1 MSDLLGDLT
10 DVLSA
15 QAAELRVLVPLLDAQ
30 QGALTRAD
38 SAGVAAV
45 MFRQEPVLRRLLKL
59 DQRRQA
65 VAAALAQHVGV
76 GTARLSLSALLARMS
91 SAPAALTTVREEL
104 RRLLEAVDVRNR
116 RNAFLIQRA
125 VACIEGLVRAVMAP
139 AAEPSPVYVATGR
152 PAGHRPA
159 PPRLLDRSA

>member
-15 QAAELRVLVPLLDAQ
+15 QAAELRVLVPLLDEQ
-30 QGALTRAD
+30 QVALTRAD
-38 SAGVAAV
+38 STGVAAV

-65 VAAALAQHVGV
+65 VAAALAQHVGI
-76 GTARLSLSALLARMS
+76 GTARLSLSALLART
-91 SAPAALTTVREEL
+91 SAVPAALTPVREEL

-116 RNAFLIQRA
+116 RNAFLVQRA
-125 VACIEGLVRAVMAP
+125 IACIEGLVRAVMAP
-139 AAEPSPVYVATGR
+139 PPEPAPVYVATGR
-152 PAGHRPA
+152 PASHRPA
-159 PPRLLDRSA
+159 PPRLLDKSA